1 MNVSLINND
10 AVRGIVKLEIVKAD
24 YEANVEKSLRNLRQ
38 KANMPGFRKGMVPM
52 GMVKK
57 MYGKHVLVEEVNK
70 LISENLFKYIRENNL
85 NILGEPMPN
94 ETEQSEINFDTQEEF
109 VFNFD
114 VAFAPVINVEMT
126 KEDKLTY
133 YQVKIDEDMLN
144 KQIEAYTANF
154 GSYDSVE
161 EVEEKDLVKG
171 TIAELENGQP
181 KEGGIVVE
189 NAVLMP
195 LYIKNEEEK
204 AKFIGAKK
212 NAVVVFNVNKAFE
225 GAEAEIASLL
235 KIEKSKVAETTAD
248 FSFEITDITRHK
260 NAELNQ
266 ELYDKVFGENIVTSE
281 EEFKNKIREALA
293 EQFTP
298 QSDFKFL
305 TDARDILVQKAGEL
319 QFAEDILK
327 RWLLAANEKN
337 TKEKIDEDYPTI
349 IKDLTYHLIKETL
362 VKNNGLKVED
372 ADLEGFAKRVAKAQF
387 AQYGMLSVPEDVL
400 DNYAKDMLKN
410 KQTLQNLID
419 RAIEEKL
426 AGWLKEQVDLEV
438 KEVSAE
444 EFAKLFEA

>member
-38 KANMPGFRKGMVPM
+38 KANMPGFRKGMIPM

-204 AKFIGAKK
+204 TKFIGAKK

-281 EEFKNKIREALA
+281 EEFKDKIREALA

-410 KQTLQNLID
+410 KQTLQNVID

>member
-1 MNVSLINND
+1 M
-10 AVRGIVKLEIVKAD
+10 KL
-24 YEANVEKSLRNLRQ
+24 
-38 KANMPGFRKGMVPM
+38 
-52 GMVKK
+52 
-57 MYGKHVLVEEVNK
+57 
-70 LISENLFKYIRENNL
+70 
-85 NILGEPMPN
+85 
-94 ETEQSEINFDTQEEF
+94 
-109 VFNFD
+109 
-114 VAFAPVINVEMT
+114 
-126 KEDKLTY
+126 
-133 YQVKIDEDMLN
+133 
-144 KQIEAYTANF
+144 
-154 GSYDSVE
+154 
-161 EVEEKDLVKG
+161 
-171 TIAELENGQP
+171 
-181 KEGGIVVE
+181 
-189 NAVLMP
+189 
-195 LYIKNEEEK
+195 
-204 AKFIGAKK
+204 
-212 NAVVVFNVNKAFE
+212 
-225 GAEAEIASLL
+225 
-235 KIEKSKVAETTAD
+235 
-248 FSFEITDITRHK
+248 FS
-260 NAELNQ
+260 
-266 ELYDKVFGENIVTSE
+266 
-281 EEFKNKIREALA
+281 